1 MAPSFDER
9 RRSWGLYV
17 WNSNGD
23 GDGRF
28 IRVLDYVTDAAG
40 HGRYEWVMHARWWDR
55 PTNPNADDPK
65 TFYRREFRRV
75 MADSPSDFRFL
86 QWTPCLDRPDHPTVN
101 FFQSGLHAT
110 EPPLYEIIDTPA
122 QSAEELPHILTRG
135 FQYSGYPTE
144 KILLLFAGSG
154 DSSDAAVLKR
164 DMVTIHNGML
174 TLNEGAP
181 HSVPQVKLKNRN
193 IHIIHGWHGNGQRY
207 VYDQPTL
214 PPSNSSVLIKTLQE
228 LAQAYMQWYI
238 RKERLRNSNEYM
250 HSAGAILEQA
260 FSKPENLNEYLDV
273 SPSSQ
278 DLCRLQTALK
288 ATIRS
293 NTDDISAIIYDLLKQ
308 DDDVM
313 TAFRQ
318 QATVALEDEFNV
330 HKRKLRTQLDDLREQ
345 RKQQTKTVQQLTQQV
360 RELDEQLQQKQRAI
374 RDMQAEL
381 ELQEEVQQ
389 QSLQELE
396 ENVALK
402 LGLQQIVRHND
413 AMLQQMASQRA
424 ASTDA
429 NERLRSAPMMAQT
442 SVHAADDARHALAQN
457 LQALGCAF
465 TTKRSRNSKCLTDF
479 AMQLCRTL
487 QTTRLLAVDSVHVPA
502 VANALAFALAGVPA
516 QHMGMPVDFS
526 DFSALET
533 FLKESASPVIVLDN
547 VFDTVNESLLFAL
560 NRCNPGDAIVVL
572 PIGSLANLRLVAP
585 EVWQRIFFVPTAG
598 MIELPVSHTPTLYKA
613 VQPLTHEDADTDT
626 VVAQLSALQPTASLT
641 ATAMVTPATIMA
653 FGHGMTAA
661 REWVMPHLCVEMY
674 AYNGFEAA
682 DALCRHRSNATIA
695 DKLVALINR
704 IDHGSPA
711 C

>member
-9 RRSWGLYV
+9 RRSWGLYTR
-17 WNSNGD
+17 NSNGD
-23 GDGRF
+23 GQFLR
-28 IRVLDYVTDAAG
+28 ILDYATDAAG
-40 HGRYEWVMHARWWDR
+40 NGRYEWVMHERWWER
-55 PTNPNADDPK
+55 TVSPNADDPK
-65 TFYRREFRRV
+65 TLYHPNFRRA
-75 MADSPSDFRFL
+75 MEDSPSDFRFL
-86 QWTPCLDRPDHPTVN
+86 QWTPRLDRPDRPTVS
-101 FFQSGLHAT
+101 FFQGGLHDT
-110 EPPLYEIIDTPA
+110 EPPLYEIIDVPT
-122 QSAEELPHILTRG
+122 QGVEELPHILARG
-135 FQYSGYPTE
+135 FRYSGRPTE
-144 KILLLFAGSG
+144 KILLRFAHHGG
-154 DSSDAAVLKR
+154 ASDAVVLKR
-164 DMVTIHNGML
+164 EMITIHNETL

-181 HSVPQVKLKNRN
+181 HSAPRVTLKNRD
-193 IHIIHGWHGNGQRY
+193 IRIINGRYRNEQRL
-207 VYDQPTL
+207 VYDQLTL

-278 DLCRLQTALK
+278 DLRRLQTALK

-318 QATVALEDEFNV
+318 QATVALEDEFNA

-560 NRCNPGDAIVVL
+560 NRCDPGDAIVVL
-572 PIGSLANLRLVAP
+572 PVGSLANLRLVAP

-598 MIELPVSHTPTLYKA
+598 MIELPVSHTPTLCKA
-613 VQPLTHEDADTDT
+613 AQPFTREDVDTDT
-626 VVAQLSALQPTASLT
+626 VVAQLSALQPTAKLT
-641 ATAMVTPATIMA
+641 STAMVTPAAIMA
-653 FGHGMTAA
+653 FGHGTTAA

-674 AYNGFEAA
+674 AYNGFDAA
-682 DALCRHRSNATIA
+682 DALCRHRSNTAIA